1 MKKRNS
7 SAIPDTERFAD
18 RGVALEDLATHFVVH
33 CPKCQGKAQINPTKE
48 PASKADFRLICP
60 DCFHVESPGH
70 WYGAATAHVSVK
82 CRECYQPLSRSA
94 PWNGIWKKLAMHCTH
109 CGDNCEYEASIS
121 YGYFHES
128 RMTDPI
134 FGLPLWLQK
143 DFRGELLW
151 AYNYDHLEM
160 LREYITAKL
169 RERGIDPRNT
179 IRKNSSMVSRL
190 PMFIKKASLREELLK
205 LIATMK

>member
-1 MKKRNS
+1 MNKRNNP
-7 SAIPDTERFAD
+7 AITNAERFAD
-18 RGVALEDLATHFVVH
+18 RGVALGDLATYFVVH
-33 CPKCQGKAQINPTKE
+33 CPKCQKKAQINPTTA

-60 DCFHVESPGH
+60 DCFHVESAGH

-82 CRECYQPLSRSA
+82 CRECYQPLSRST
-94 PWNGIWKKLAMHCTH
+94 PWNGIWKKLAMHCTN

-121 YGYFHES
+121 YGYFHEN
-128 RMTDPI
+128 RMTDPV

-151 AYNYDHLEM
+151 AYNYEHLEM
-160 LREYITAKL
+160 LRAYIAAKL

-190 PMFIKKASLREELLK
+190 PMFIKKASHREGLLK
-205 LIATMK
+205 LITTMK